1 MPVLGIFL
9 HLPDFPGIRIH
20 RQHIPEYN
28 VRISV
33 SINELQ
39 PILSFS
45 AVDFWYDENHVENKA
60 LQNLTFSVRPGER
73 VGLIGGNGAGK
84 STLLKLPVA
93 LLPVRTGTVQTAGME
108 ITDKT
113 IAAVRRRIGYLFQDS
128 ESQLFMPT
136 VAKDVAFAAESSGL
150 SREETACR
158 TTAAL
163 SLVQMEAMADKQIYR
178 LSGGQ
183 KKLTAIAGLLVLKP
197 DLILMDE
204 PSSTLDPKNR
214 RNLIAVLNSL
224 DCAKIIASHDLD
236 FIYDTCD
243 RVLLLHAGKIAA
255 DGPAAE
261 ILQQKD
267 LLEHCDL
274 ELPLRLQR

>member
-1 MPVLGIFL
+1 M
-9 HLPDFPGIRIH
+9 
-20 RQHIPEYN
+20 
-28 VRISV
+28 
-33 SINELQ
+33 NELQ

-93 LLPVRTGTVQTAGME
+93 LLPVRTGTVQAAGME

-158 TTAAL
+158 TTTAL

-267 LLEHCDL
+267 LLERCDL

>member
-1 MPVLGIFL
+1 M
-9 HLPDFPGIRIH
+9 
-20 RQHIPEYN
+20 
-28 VRISV
+28 
-33 SINELQ
+33 NELQ

-267 LLEHCDL
+267 LLERCDL